1 MRNLGARAY
10 GFRSEAVA
18 DRPSPEDAVA
28 VIEELGGVLERLD
41 PLQKQIFE
49 LALQNKDVDE
59 ITIEVQRSART
70 VRRILQQIRQDLED
84 RLTSSIVE

>member
-1 MRNLGARAY
+1 MAFDLKPSRIGRAR
-10 GFRSEAVA
+10 
-18 DRPSPEDAVA
+18 EDAVA

-70 VRRILQQIRQDLED
+70 VRRTLQQIRQDLED

>member
-1 MRNLGARAY
+1 M
-10 GFRSEAVA
+10 
-18 DRPSPEDAVA
+18 
-28 VIEELGGVLERLD
+28 IEELGGVLERLD

-70 VRRILQQIRQDLED
+70 VRRTLQQIRQDLED

>member
-1 MRNLGARAY
+1 M
-10 GFRSEAVA
+10 
-18 DRPSPEDAVA
+18 
-28 VIEELGGVLERLD
+28 IEELGGVLERLD